1 MTRPDA
7 ERYVVDADRV
17 GQGVT
22 YGPAVD
28 ADGYVLTSITDR
40 GRVEIVF
47 PERAMYTL
55 WTEVRGTPWP
65 DSIEDDE
72 QDRRVRQLVQL
83 ANDAGEERLEE
94 AIAVLRG
101 ER

>member
-1 MTRPDA
+1 MNRPQA
-7 ERYVVDADRV
+7 ERHLVDADTV

-22 YGPAVD
+22 YGPAVGVG
-28 ADGYVLTSITDR
+28 GYVLTTITDD

-47 PERAMYTL
+47 PEIAMYTL
-55 WTEVRGTPWP
+55 WSEVRGTPWP
-65 DSIEDDE
+65 DSFEDDE
-72 QDRRVRQLVQL
+72 HDRRVRQLVQL
-83 ANDAGEERLEE
+83 GNDSSEERLEE

>member
-22 YGPAVD
+22 YGPAVG
-28 ADGYVLTSITDR
+28 ADGYVLTTITDA

-47 PERAMYTL
+47 PEFAMYTL
-55 WTEVRGTPWP
+55 WTEVRGTPSP
-65 DSIEDDE
+65 DSFEDDE
-72 QDRRVRQLVQL
+72 HDRRVRQLVQL
-83 ANDAGEERLEE
+83 GNDAGEERLEE

>member
-7 ERYVVDADRV
+7 ERYTVDARV
-17 GQGVT
+17 GKGVT
-22 YGPAVD
+22 YGPSRD
-28 ADGYVLTSITDR
+28 ADGYVLTAITDD
-40 GRVEIVF
+40 GRVELDF
-47 PERAMYTL
+47 SEEAMYTL

-65 DSIEDDE
+65 DHRDDE
-72 QDRRVRQLVQL
+72 RDRRVRRLVQL
-83 ANDAGEERLEE
+83 ANDAGDDRLDE